1 MMEEN
6 SKIENNVKN
15 ENNVENEN
23 NENNGLKKMPKP
35 VLEVFWFTEG
45 DIISVP

>member
-6 SKIENNVKN
+6 PKI

>member
-23 NENNGLKKMPKP
+23 NWLKKMPKP
-35 VLEVFWFTEG
+35 VVEVFWFTEG